1 MHKRMTIKT
10 VGLIT
15 YQFPHLKTEQVL
27 QRLLQKDYTLK
38 MYALPFVLRKPREV
52 LFAHRP
58 DQSNAVHPQVLAKAH
73 GIPYIACEKDTE
85 IDSSC
90 DVYLVL
96 IGKVLSAECVA
107 NIKVFN
113 AHAGIIP
120 SSRGLDA
127 FKWAVYE
134 MKPLGVTLHFIDA
147 EIDAGKIIAV
157 VPTNV
162 YATDSLTTLAR
173 RHYEN
178 EIDCQSRFG
187 DYLGN
192 PQNLFTDI
200 EESEAKRRMPQ
211 SIERELVKMFPKY
224 VERYAR

>member
-1 MHKRMTIKT
+1 MEIKT

-15 YQFPHLKTEQVL
+15 YQHPHLKTEQVL
-27 QRLLQKDYTLK
+27 QQLLRQDYILK
-38 MYALPFVLRKPREV
+38 MYALPFVPRRPREV
-52 LFAHRP
+52 LFEHRP
-58 DQSNAVHPQVLAKAH
+58 DQFNAIHPQVLAKAH
-73 GIPYIACEKDTE
+73 GIPYIACEEDTE

-107 NIKVFN
+107 NIKVLN
-113 AHAGIIP
+113 THAGIIP

-127 FKWAVYE
+127 FKWTVYE
-134 MKPLGVTLHFIDA
+134 MKPLGITLHFIDA

-157 VPTNV
+157 IPTSV
-162 YATDSLTTLAR
+162 YTTDSLATLAR

-178 EIDCQSRFG
+178 EIDSQSHFRDF
-187 DYLGN
+187 LGN
-192 PQNLFTDI
+192 PQGLFTGI

-211 SIERELVKMFPKY
+211 RIERELVESFPKY
-224 VERYAR
+224 IKRYGK